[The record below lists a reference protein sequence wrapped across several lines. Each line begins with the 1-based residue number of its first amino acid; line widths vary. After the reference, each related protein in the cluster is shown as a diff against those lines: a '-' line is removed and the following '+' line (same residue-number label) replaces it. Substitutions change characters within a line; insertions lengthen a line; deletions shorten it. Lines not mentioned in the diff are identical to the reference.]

1 MSRST
6 LALFAALTV
15 TGLCIA
21 EVVAQGALLAQ
32 KSAAATSNLPA
43 AAGLA
48 SKRVPSGRVD
58 DGHSPAAQPPDAW
71 LRPAVD
77 EEVGARHSRYFEQHA
92 YGGSSFILRYRN

>member
-21 EVVAQGALLAQ
+21 EVVAHGTPPAQ
-32 KSAAATSNLPA
+32 TSAATTSGLPA
-43 AAGLA
+43 AASLA
-48 SKRVPSGRVD
+48 SARVPSGRVD

-77 EEVGARHSRYFEQHA
+77 EEVGQRHSRYFEQHA